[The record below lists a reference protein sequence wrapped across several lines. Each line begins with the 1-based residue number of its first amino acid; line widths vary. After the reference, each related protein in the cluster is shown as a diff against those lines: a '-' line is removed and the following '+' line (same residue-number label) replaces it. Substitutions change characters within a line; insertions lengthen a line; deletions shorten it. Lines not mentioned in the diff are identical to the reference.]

1 MNRKK
6 ALSDL
11 IEAKSWEKALCLME
25 DVVRQE
31 DGSIDS
37 YLNYIFLLETIAL
50 YADFG
55 SAIRGEAQRMMPKAY
70 AAAKEKYADTPD
82 FLFFFGFIASRCGW
96 FYDEDPEFP
105 KRIFRRAH
113 EMCPDNELYRMSE
126 LDRGP
131 CEENEPFH
139 WWIVRNMENYG
150 MMSKL
155 INLGPIGLD
164 FISCLV
170 GVLTTQAMIHGKK
183 SLEEKN

>member
-1 MNRKK
+1 MNWKK
-6 ALSDL
+6 ELSDL
-11 IEAKSWEKALCLME
+11 IEAKSWEKALRLME
-25 DVVRQE
+25 NVIRQE
-31 DGSIDS
+31 NGSLDS
-37 YLNYIFLLETIAL
+37 YLNYIFLLETIVL
-50 YADFG
+50 YADFEMPEFN
-55 SAIRGEAQRMMPKAY
+55 EAEKSIPIVY
-70 AAAKEKYADTPD
+70 AAAKEKYAENPD

-105 KRIFRRAH
+105 QKTFRKAH

-126 LDRGP
+126 LNRGP

-139 WWIVRNMENYG
+139 WWIVKNMENYDI
-150 MMSKL
+150 MSKL

-170 GVLTTQAMIHGKK
+170 GVLTTQALMRGKK